1 MSVTMSW
8 DWRSLGPIRVGEEG
22 ALTLPPVEPDPA
34 VFRLRFVDAD
44 GDEQF
49 LVGQGTSLSEEVEPY
64 EKPDSSPRADV
75 AVRDRIRSVVADGGQ
90 VELEIME
97 DIDVRGLGPVWLTDD
112 LPRRMLAR
120 VVEMSVQDRL
130 LGL

>member
-8 DWRSLGPIRVGEEG
+8 DWWSLGPVRVGQEG
-22 ALTLPPVEPDPA
+22 ALSLPPVEAEPA

-44 GDEQF
+44 GDEEF
-49 LVGQGTSLSEEVEPY
+49 LVRQGNSLSEEVEPY

-75 AVRDRIRSVVADGGQ
+75 AVRERIRTVVADGGQ
-90 VELEIME
+90 VELEVMQ

-120 VVEMSVQDRL
+120 VAEMSVQDRL
-130 LGL
+130 LRL

>member
-8 DWRSLGPIRVGEEG
+8 DWWSLGPVRVGQEG
-22 ALTLPPVEPDPA
+22 ALSLPPVEAEPA

-44 GDEQF
+44 GDEEF
-49 LVGQGTSLSEEVEPY
+49 LVGQGNSLSEEVEPY

-75 AVRDRIRSVVADGGQ
+75 AVRERIRTVVADGGQ
-90 VELEIME
+90 VELEVMQ

-120 VVEMSVQDRL
+120 VAEMSVQDRL
-130 LGL
+130 LRL